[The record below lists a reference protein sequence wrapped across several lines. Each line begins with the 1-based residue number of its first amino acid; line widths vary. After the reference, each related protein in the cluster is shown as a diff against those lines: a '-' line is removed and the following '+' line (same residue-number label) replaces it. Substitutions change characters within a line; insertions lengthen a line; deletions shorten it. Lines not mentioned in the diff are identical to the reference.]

1 MSRPALPTAGDGVPE
16 GVVAAIR
23 ERTAH
28 VPAAA
33 VVLGSGLG
41 TAFETAKA
49 LAGATEG
56 LEIPYADL
64 PGFPPPSVGGHAGRL
79 WLGDLGDTP
88 VAMFLGRIHVY
99 EGHPMRIASLTSR
112 VAALLGAGA
121 ILLTA
126 ATGSI
131 DPELAPGT
139 LLVVRDHVNLMGA
152 NALAG
157 WRMPDG
163 SPAFVDLSEVYDR
176 ELAVAALRAARGAG
190 SVPVAE
196 GIYVAVPGPSYETP
210 AEVEAFRRL
219 GGSVVGMSMVPEA
232 VAARALG
239 LRVLGLSFSSNVA
252 GASVSHEEVLE
263 ASTAAATVIGRVIV
277 ELLPILRTRG
287 GSR

>member
-1 MSRPALPTAGDGVPE
+1 MPE

-28 VPAAA
+28 APAAA

-41 TAFETAKA
+41 AALETATA

-56 LEIPYADL
+56 VEIPYSDL
-64 PGFPPPSVGGHAGRL
+64 PGFPPPSVAGHAGRL

-88 VAMFLGRIHVY
+88 VAVFLGRIHLY
-99 EGHPMRIASLTSR
+99 EGHPMRLASLTSR
-112 VAALLGAGA
+112 IAALLGVGTVV
-121 ILLTA
+121 LTA
-126 ATGSI
+126 ATGSV
-131 DPELAPGT
+131 DPELPRGT

-152 NALAG
+152 NPLAG

-176 ELAVAALRAARGAG
+176 ELAAAALEAARSARAG
-190 SVPVAE
+190 PVAE

-210 AEVEAFRRL
+210 AEIEAFRRL

-239 LRVLGLSFSSNVA
+239 MRVLGLSFSSNQA
-252 GASVSHEEVLE
+252 GAAVSHQEVLE
-263 ASTAAATVIGRVIV
+263 TSNAAATVIGRVIV